1 MIKKALSDTETSL
14 FLMINSRNATL
25 SPSAGQVSGVAS
37 SSLSAGI
44 SGALE
49 RLAHHAAL
57 EARLRREGTPRLDE
71 AVAAVRRVSTDIARQ
86 AGLEVSE
93 DERGDVWALQEG
105 VAIAFLGHRDGGGSS
120 YPLT

>member
-1 MIKKALSDTETSL
+1 MIEKALSDAEISL
-14 FLMINSRNATL
+14 ANIMNSRNATL
-25 SPSAGQVSGVAS
+25 SPPADRAPCGIS

-44 SGALE
+44 HEALE

-71 AVAAVRRVSTDIARQ
+71 AVAALRRVSTDIARQ
-86 AGLEVSE
+86 AGLDVSE
-93 DERGDVWALQEG
+93 DERGDVWALREG
-105 VAIAFLGHRDGGGSS
+105 VAIAFLGHRDGSGSS